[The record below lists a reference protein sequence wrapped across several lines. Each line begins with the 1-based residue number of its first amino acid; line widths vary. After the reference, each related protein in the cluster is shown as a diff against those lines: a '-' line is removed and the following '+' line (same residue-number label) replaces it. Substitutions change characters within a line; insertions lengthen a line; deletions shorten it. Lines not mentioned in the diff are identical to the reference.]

1 MFYQG
6 ERVVV
11 KRYDP
16 TQAAKRKLFKRLEKK
31 KLVEK
36 VSTEKEWL
44 RYRALQNFDET
55 KY

>member
-1 MFYQG
+1 MYYQG
-6 ERVVV
+6 ERIVI

-16 TQAAKRKLFKRLEKK
+16 TQAQKRKLFKRLEKK

-44 RYRALQNFDET
+44 RYKVLRNFDEVN
-55 KY
+55 Y